1 MFPTKSPP
9 LPTPPAAPPN
19 APTFGADAL
28 KSKSGGGTPPQ
39 FNASVL
45 GSLATQTA
53 NKTLL
58 GQ

>member
-1 MFPTKSPP
+1 MFPKAPP
-9 LPTPPAAPPN
+9 LPETPKPPPN
-19 APTFGADAL
+19 APMFGSDAL

-45 GSLATQTA
+45 GSLATSVA